1 MTSGHGAR
9 WAAREFDREAW
20 NGYFR
25 FPNWRAF
32 SEEFQE
38 GFLPLHFE
46 AIAANALEAVCY
58 QGKRSVSEYLDKFL
72 NLVEDSRNTDP
83 KIIVVKFHRGLN
95 RRISA
100 APGRPSDADP
110 DAWFSFAIQMEQDFA
125 AEANPST
132 PVRSGV
138 VCQTPAFIDEATCVS
153 ATPEATF
160 HSSTPAEEA
169 SGDPASADRDIRAS
183 ALSEKVG
190 CSPSADDPSAP
201 TPVSEAPPRPHGSS
215 FLRDRYPSF
224 H

>member
-1 MTSGHGAR
+1 MAPAGQPESSTVKLGMVTSA
-9 WAAREFDREAW
+9 
-20 NGYFR
+20 
-25 FPNWRAF
+25 FPTGVPSRK
-32 SEEFQE
+32 SSKS
-38 GFLPLHFE
+38 FLPLHFE
-46 AIAANALEAVCY
+46 AITANTLEAVCY
-58 QGKRSVSEYLDKFL
+58 QGKQSVSEYLDEFL